1 MANRQVAW
9 QAGCR
14 AREVEPNSHAASKS
28 PGNAGKKERWSSG
41 RPCAIA
47 RQARRNTTTAQ
58 ARCAHF
64 KTKTAS
70 ETQRK
75 GHPARTRDHKR
86 RTMETYVVAADA
98 STYTQAVAVEWRV
111 IYNRRMRSG
120 PCRHDKRTTRA
131 NSARSQS
138 NVKRSRREVRPPTL
152 RTGSISRIDAFPSLP

>member
-1 MANRQVAW
+1 MLARLSQTHT
-9 QAGCR
+9 QR
-14 AREVEPNSHAASKS
+14 ARARVTRERKNGGRAVDRAPSHDRHDATPQQHKHVA
-28 PGNAGKKERWSSG
+28 
-41 RPCAIA
+41 
-47 RQARRNTTTAQ
+47 
-58 ARCAHF
+58 CAHF

-120 PCRHDKRTTRA
+120 PCRNDKRTTRA

-138 NVKRSRREVRPPTL
+138 DVKRSRREVRPPTL
-152 RTGSISRIDAFPSLP
+152 RTGSISRIDALPSLP